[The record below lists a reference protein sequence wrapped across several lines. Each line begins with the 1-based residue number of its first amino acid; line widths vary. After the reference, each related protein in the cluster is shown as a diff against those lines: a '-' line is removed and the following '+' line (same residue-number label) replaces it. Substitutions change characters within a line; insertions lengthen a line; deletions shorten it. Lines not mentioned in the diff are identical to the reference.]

1 MNTIQNSQLLQQM
14 RSLQTQA
21 TGTTG
26 QPPVVGQEQGQGSST
41 EKVDFSAVL
50 RQSID
55 AVNTQSQK
63 ASGMAEALERGDSNV
78 TLAQVMIE
86 AQKASVGFEAMKRVR
101 NDLVSAYK
109 EIMSMS
115 V

>member
-1 MNTIQNSQLLQQM
+1 MNTIQTNQLLQQM

-21 TGTTG
+21 TGAPPQG
-26 QPPVVGQEQGQGSST
+26 AAISQPGQGDAT
-41 EKVDFSAVL
+41 DKVDFSTVL
-50 RQSID
+50 KQSIES
-55 AVNTQSQK
+55 VNTQSK
-63 ASGMAEALERGDSNV
+63 NASAMAAAFERGDSNV
-78 TLAQVMIE
+78 SLAQVMIE

-109 EIMSMS
+109 EIMNMS

>member
-21 TGTTG
+21 TGA
-26 QPPVVGQEQGQGSST
+26 PAQGGPMAPDQATST
-41 EKVDFSAVL
+41 DKVDFSTVL
-50 RQSID
+50 KQSIES
-55 AVNTQSQK
+55 VNTQSQK
-63 ASGMAEALERGDSNV
+63 ASQMAAAFERGESGV
-78 TLAQVMIE
+78 SLAQVMIE

>member
-1 MNTIQNSQLLQQM
+1 MNTIQNAQLLQQM

-21 TGTTG
+21 TGAPTQVGPMAPG
-26 QPPVVGQEQGQGSST
+26 QAQAAAT
-41 EKVDFSAVL
+41 DKVDFSTVL
-50 RQSID
+50 KQSIES
-55 AVNTQSQK
+55 VNTQSQK
-63 ASGMAEALERGDSNV
+63 ASQMAAAFERGDSNV
-78 TLAQVMIE
+78 SLAQVMIE

>member
-1 MNTIQNSQLLQQM
+1 MNTIQTSQLLQQM

-21 TGTTG
+21 SGA
-26 QPPVVGQEQGQGSST
+26 PAQGAAIAPDQGAAT
-41 EKVDFSAVL
+41 DKVDFSTVL
-50 RQSID
+50 KQSIES
-55 AVNTQSQK
+55 VNTQSQK
-63 ASGMAEALERGDSNV
+63 ASQMAAAFERGDSSV
-78 TLAQVMIE
+78 SLAQVMIE

-109 EIMSMS
+109 EIMNMS